1 MKTSPKLAGILRF
14 YFGLARALT
23 LVFTTLWLLGLLF
36 GPSLQ
41 QFFGDEPKL
50 MVSVG
55 QAAMTTEPGVV
66 ELRSDHAKPGSLL
79 LQDLKGSLQMD
90 LMSKDADL
98 VSVLRWALIP
108 SIVVLAVFSWLLFT
122 SLLRVCANIE
132 RREAFSESNLRLVR
146 NTGLILLAYNLSGL
160 VAQFWSA
167 HVMDGYLGHHVTLS
181 GIKTALRFPGG
192 LGALHYN
199 LTGGH
204 FSSET
209 GFITGLVVLLV
220 AEAFRQG
227 LALKTEN
234 DLTI

>member
-1 MKTSPKLAGILRF
+1 MKTFPNLAGILRF
-14 YFGLARALT
+14 YFGLARALA
-23 LVFTTLWLLGLLF
+23 LVFATLWLIGLLL
-36 GPSLQ
+36 GPSFQ
-41 QFFGDEPKL
+41 RFFGDEPKL

-55 QAAMTTEPGVV
+55 EASLKTESGAV
-66 ELRSDHAKPGSLL
+66 ELRSDRAKAGSLL
-79 LQDLKGSLQMD
+79 LSDLKGSLQMD
-90 LMSKDADL
+90 LMSKDPAL

-132 RREAFSESNLRLVR
+132 RREAFTEGNLRQVR
-146 NTGLILLAYNLSGL
+146 NIGMILLAYNLTGL

-167 HVMDGYLGHHVTLS
+167 HVMDGYLTHHVTLS
-181 GIKTALRFPGG
+181 GIKTALQFPSG

-204 FSSET
+204 FPAEG

-234 DLTI
+234 DLTV

>member
-1 MKTSPKLAGILRF
+1 MKTFPNLAGILRF

-23 LVFTTLWLLGLLF
+23 LVFTALWLIGLLF
-36 GPSLQ
+36 GPSFQ
-41 QFFGDEPKL
+41 RFFVDEPKL

-55 QAAMTTEPGVV
+55 EASLKTEPAAV
-66 ELRSDHAKPGSLL
+66 ELRSDSAKPGSLL
-79 LQDLKGSLQMD
+79 LPDLKGSLQMD
-90 LMSKDADL
+90 LMSKVAAL

-146 NTGLILLAYNLSGL
+146 NIGVILLAYNLTGL

-181 GIKTALRFPGG
+181 GIKTALQFPGG

-199 LTGGH
+199 LTGGY
-204 FSSET
+204 FPTEG
-209 GFITGLVVLLV
+209 GFVTGLVVLLV